1 MTQVSGHKLAQGAGS
16 FVNNFPGVPCTG
28 ASETVNV
35 QVTAFGSFAFKHGKK
50 ALGSA
55 DLNLYDPVSGTLS
68 TTSITAQAITIT
80 R

>member
-50 ALGSA
+50 ALGS
-55 DLNLYDPVSGTLS
+55 PT
-68 TTSITAQAITIT
+68 
-80 R
+80 